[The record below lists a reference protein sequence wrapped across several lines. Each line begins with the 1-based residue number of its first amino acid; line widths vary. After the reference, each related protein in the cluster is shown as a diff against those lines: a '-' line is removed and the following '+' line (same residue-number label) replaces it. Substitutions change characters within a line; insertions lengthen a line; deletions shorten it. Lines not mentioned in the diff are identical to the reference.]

1 MASFATQTGQT
12 IDEAFAE
19 FDAENPHIYELFKK
33 YLREWWKA
41 NKGNPGAKTSS
52 KLIINR
58 IRWEVETTT
67 TAKDFKINDA
77 FTQAYSR
84 KFVAENPDFKHLF
97 EFRERRSA

>member
-19 FDAENPHIYELFKK
+19 FDRLNPHIYELFKK

-41 NKGNPGAKTSS
+41 NRNNPGAKTSS

-77 FTQAYSR
+77 FTSRYSR
-84 KFVAENPDFKHLF
+84 KFSNEHPEYANLF
-97 EFRERRSA
+97 YYKDLRS

>member
-1 MASFATQTGQT
+1 MNFSTQTGQT
-12 IDEAFAE
+12 IEEAFND
-19 FDAENPHIYELFKK
+19 FDRQNPHIYELFKK

-41 NKGNPGAKTSS
+41 NKNNPGAKTSS

-77 FTQAYSR
+77 FSRSYIR
-84 KFVAENPDFKHLF
+84 KFARDYPAFANLF
-97 EFRERRSA
+97 EYREIRSK